1 MTDARLTFHASGWA
15 FLLLA
20 AAAVP
25 AFWPLYLARPAAAVD
40 AYTHAHAAVM
50 AAWCGLLVGQP
61 FLARRARSWHR
72 VGGRASYVVAPAVAL
87 SAVLLAHQRF
97 SGMDAATLAREG
109 ANLYLPLSAV
119 ALFAPAYAAGV
130 GWRRDRAVHA
140 RFLVATAFP
149 LIDPVLGRL
158 MAFYLPP
165 LPGYLWYQVVT
176 FGLGDLT
183 LAWLAWRDRQTPAGW
198 VFRTM
203 LAWTLLVHAGW
214 FTVAQGHAWPAVV
227 RWFVRLPLT

>member
-1 MTDARLTFHASGWA
+1 MTDARLTFQASGWA

-20 AAAVP
+20 AAAIP
-25 AFWPLYLARPAAAVD
+25 AFWPLYLARPAADVD
-40 AYTHAHAAVM
+40 VYTHAHAAIM
-50 AAWCGLLVGQP
+50 AAWCVLLAGQP
-61 FLARRARSWHR
+61 FLARRGRKWHR
-72 VGGRASYVVAPAVAL
+72 VGGRVSYVVASAVAL

-97 SGMDAATLAREG
+97 SAMDAATLAREG

-130 GWRRDRAVHA
+130 WWRHDRPVHA

-165 LPGYLWYQVVT
+165 LPGYLWYQVIT
-176 FGLGDLT
+176 FGAGDLA
-183 LAWLAWRDRQTPAGW
+183 LAWLAWRDRHSPSGW
-198 VFRTM
+198 VFRAM

-214 FTVAQGHAWPAVV
+214 FTLARGDQWLAAA
-227 RWFVRLPLT
+227 RWFARLPLT